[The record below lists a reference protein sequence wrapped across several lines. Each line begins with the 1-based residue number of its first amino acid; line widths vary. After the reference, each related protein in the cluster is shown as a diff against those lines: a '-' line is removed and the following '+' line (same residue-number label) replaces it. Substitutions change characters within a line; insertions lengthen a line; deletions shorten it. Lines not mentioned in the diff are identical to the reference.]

1 MKTITKITLV
11 LGLLFFFVGK
21 SFSAVEMNRM
31 AARNFLNK
39 TSYIIYEAYDIVYGY
54 NYYTSGNLSKA
65 INHQRYANFLFSI
78 GQINKSVYFSHIARE
93 YALKVIYYCDNYWN
107 NYYRPYYYE
116 YYYNNYYYGSNN
128 RGSWYY
134 NSHNHNNYYSN
145 DNHYGRE
152 GHGHGHGYGNHGNYR
167 GRNSGGNNGNYG
179 GSHRKVETNNTT
191 DNTTRTTNTVNSR
204 YSKFSTETVNNNQT
218 LTAVNFDDW
227 SKTYYSNEEL
237 TIVKESPAIS
247 PVEMEREINT
257 STISRVTNDN
267 KIVKD
272 DLKEFS
278 AEVNTYRTS
287 NEKEAREISTLKPAD
302 FGTTESVTRS
312 TAGKEIAP
320 INNTNRRINNSNNN
334 NAVRRNSSTNINNTQ
349 KPENQNATR
358 TNSSTNVNN
367 TKKPGTSSTTRT
379 NNTSTNSTNT
389 NSTRTKTNNR
399 TVTVSGTNTTK
410 ESTPTSTTSRT
421 KE

>member
-31 AARNFLNK
+31 AARNFLDK
-39 TSYIIYEAYDIVYGY
+39 TSYIIYEAYDMVYGY

-78 GQINKSVYFSHIARE
+78 GQINKSVYFSHIARD

-145 DNHYGRE
+145 DNHYGRD
-152 GHGHGHGYGNHGNYR
+152 GYGHHGNYNR
-167 GRNSGGNNGNYG
+167 RNSGGNNGNYG

-191 DNTTRTTNTVNSR
+191 DNTTRTTNTENSR
-204 YSKFSTETVNNNQT
+204 YSKFSTETINNTET
-218 LTAVNFDDW
+218 LNTVNFDNW
-227 SKTYYSNEEL
+227 AKTYYSNEEL
-237 TIVKESPAIS
+237 SIVKESPVIS
-247 PVEMEREINT
+247 PVEMEREINN
-257 STISRVTNDN
+257 SSISRVVDDN

-278 AEVNTYRTS
+278 AEVTTYKTN
-287 NEKEAREISTLKPAD
+287 NEKEAREISILKPAD
-302 FGTTESVTRS
+302 FGTTQSVTRS

-358 TNSSTNVNN
+358 TNSSTNINN

-379 NNTSTNSTNT
+379 NNTSTNTNSTNT
-389 NSTRTKTNNR
+389 NSTRTNTTNR
-399 TVTVSGTNTTK
+399 TVTVTGTNTPTNTTRKTTNTTK
-410 ESTPTSTTSRT
+410 
-421 KE
+421 KQ